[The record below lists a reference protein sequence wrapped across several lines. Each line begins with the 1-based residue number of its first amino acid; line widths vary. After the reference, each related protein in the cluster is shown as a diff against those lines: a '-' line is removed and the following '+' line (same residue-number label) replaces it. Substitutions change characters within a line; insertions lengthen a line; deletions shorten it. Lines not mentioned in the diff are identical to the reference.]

1 MAGDPLL
8 DLLPLRAARLGADR
22 RHVAVNAAYALLL
35 GQPAEAIVGR
45 TIAEILGYEAHLQLA
60 PLADRAAAGE
70 TAYWSG
76 WLHFPGGDR
85 YVVWH
90 HAPVP
95 GTADIYAFV
104 QDVTEQVENERMTS
118 ALIEKA
124 LDCIIAIDDG
134 GRVVEFNPA
143 AERVF
148 GYRRREALGRRIDDL
163 IVPIHLR
170 QAHRQGFAR
179 YLREGRSTMMG
190 RRVEIEARSA
200 DGRLFPVELT
210 LAEVA
215 LGERRLFTAYLRDL
229 SGQRAAAAEIARQ
242 REILHRNDK
251 LATLGALVTGVAHE
265 LNNPL
270 SVVVGRARLL
280 EETAAAGPLR
290 IQAEKIRLAAERCGR
305 IVRTFLGL
313 ARQRPPE
320 HLPLDLNR
328 LVEATL
334 DLVADELR
342 GSDIV
347 LDLALAADLPQ
358 IRGDEGQLGQIVLN
372 LVLNARSA
380 LGDIAGPRRLRISST
395 TDPDQVTLTVAD
407 NGPGVPPDLRQRIF
421 EPFFTTKPPGDG
433 SGVGLAVAAAI
444 AEAHGGRLTL
454 VTAGEPGAAFVLTLP
469 R

>member
-1 MAGDPLL
+1 MSGDPLL
-8 DLLPLRAARLGADR
+8 DILPLRAARLGADG

-35 GQPAEAIVGR
+35 NQPAEAIAGR
-45 TIAEILGYEAHLQLA
+45 SIAEMLGYEAHLQLG
-60 PLADRAAAGE
+60 PLAERALAGE
-70 TAYWSG
+70 SAYWSG

-85 YVVWH
+85 YVIWH

-95 GTADIYAFV
+95 GAQGIYAFV

-143 AERVF
+143 AEQVF
-148 GYRRREALGRRIDDL
+148 GYRRRDVLGRRIDDL

-170 QAHRQGFAR
+170 QAHRNGFAR

-190 RRVEIEARSA
+190 RRIEIEARRA
-200 DGRLFPVELT
+200 DGRLFPIELT
-210 LAEVA
+210 LAEVS

-242 REILHRNDK
+242 REKLHLNDK

-280 EETAAAGPLR
+280 EETAADGALHS
-290 IQAEKIRLAAERCGR
+290 QAEKIRLAAERCGR
-305 IVRTFLGL
+305 ILRTFLGL

-320 HLPLDLNR
+320 HVDLDLNR
-328 LVEATL
+328 LVESTL
-334 DLVADELR
+334 DLVADQLR
-342 GSDIV
+342 GSDIAV
-347 LDLALAADLPQ
+347 ELALAPDLPP
-358 IRGDEGQLGQIVLN
+358 IRGDDGQLGQIVLN
-372 LVLNARSA
+372 LILNARAA
-380 LGDIAGPRRLRISST
+380 LGEVTGPRRLQISTSA
-395 TDPDQVTLTVAD
+395 DSAGIGLTIAD
-407 NGPGVPPDLRQRIF
+407 NGPGVPPGLRQRIF
-421 EPFFTTKPPGDG
+421 EPFFTTKPPGAG
-433 SGVGLAVAAAI
+433 SGIGLAVAAAI
-444 AEAHGGRLTL
+444 AEAHGGRLVL
-454 VTAGEPGAAFVLTLP
+454 EPAGGPGAAFTLALP

>member
-1 MAGDPLL
+1 MASDPLL
-8 DLLPLRAARLGADR
+8 DILPLRAARLARDG
-22 RHVAVNAAYALLL
+22 RHLAVNAAYALLL
-35 GQPAEAIVGR
+35 GQPAKAIAGR
-45 TIAEILGYEAHLQLA
+45 TIAEILGYEANLQLG

-70 TAYWSG
+70 NASWSG

-85 YVVWH
+85 YVLWH
-90 HAPVP
+90 HAPVS
-95 GTADIYAFV
+95 GTTDIYAFV

-170 QAHRQGFAR
+170 QAHRHGFAR
-179 YLREGRSTMMG
+179 YLREGRSRMMG
-190 RRVEIEARSA
+190 RRVEIEARRA

-210 LAEVA
+210 LAEVS

-229 SGQRAAAAEIARQ
+229 SEQRAAAAEIARQ
-242 REILHRNDK
+242 REKLHRNDK

-280 EETAAAGPLR
+280 EETAAGGPLH

-305 IVRTFLGL
+305 ILRTFLGL

-320 HLPLDLNR
+320 PSPLDLNR
-328 LVEATL
+328 LVEGTL

-342 GSDIV
+342 GSEIV
-347 LDLALAADLPQ
+347 LHLALAPGLPA

-380 LGDIAGPRRLRISST
+380 LGEIEGPRHLKIAT
-395 TDPDQVTLTVAD
+395 TAESDKVALTVAD
-407 NGPGVPPDLRQRIF
+407 NGPGVPPALRHRIF
-421 EPFFTTKPPGDG
+421 EPFFTTKPPDAG
-433 SGVGLAVAAAI
+433 SGIGLAVAAAI
-444 AEAHGGRLTL
+444 AEAHGGRLAL
-454 VTAGEPGAAFVLTLP
+454 DDGDEPGAVFTLSLP

>member
-1 MAGDPLL
+1 MSGDPLL
-8 DLLPLRAARLGADR
+8 DILPLRAARLGADR
-22 RHVAVNAAYALLL
+22 RHAAVNAAYALLL

-45 TIAEILGYEAHLQLA
+45 TIAEVLGYEAHMQLG
-60 PLADRAAAGE
+60 PLADRALGGE

-85 YVVWH
+85 YVIWH
-90 HAPVP
+90 HAPV
-95 GTADIYAFV
+95 GQAQGIYAFV
-104 QDVTEQVENERMTS
+104 QDVTEQVENERLTS

-143 AERVF
+143 AEQVF
-148 GYRRREALGRRIDDL
+148 GYRRREVLGRRIDEL

-170 QAHRQGFAR
+170 QAHRNGFAR

-190 RRVEIEARSA
+190 RRIEIEARRA

-210 LAEVA
+210 LAEVS

-229 SGQRAAAAEIARQ
+229 TGQRAAAAEIARQ
-242 REILHRNDK
+242 REKLHQNDK
-251 LATLGALVTGVAHE
+251 LAALGALVTGVAHE

-280 EETAAAGPLR
+280 EETAADGALR
-290 IQAEKIRLAAERCGR
+290 GQAEKIRLAAERCGR

-320 HLPLDLNR
+320 HAALDLNR
-328 LVEATL
+328 LVEGTL
-334 DLVADELR
+334 DLVTDELR
-342 GSDIV
+342 GSDIT
-347 LDLALAADLPQ
+347 LDLALEPDLPP
-358 IRGDEGQLGQIVLN
+358 IRGDDGQLGQIVLN
-372 LVLNARSA
+372 LVLNARAA
-380 LGDIAGPRRLRISST
+380 LGEVSGPRRLRIVT
-395 TDPDQVTLTVAD
+395 TADSAGVALIVAD
-407 NGPGVPPDLRQRIF
+407 NGPGVPQGLRQRIF
-421 EPFFTTKPPGDG
+421 EPFFTTKPPGAG
-433 SGVGLAVAAAI
+433 TGIGLAVAAAI
-444 AEAHGGRLTL
+444 AEAHGGRLAL
-454 VTAGEPGAAFVLTLP
+454 EAPDGPGAVFTLSLP